1 MSVLYYV
8 VSICAVIWVRV
19 FVCAC
24 VCARVCKNVCVCDCV
39 LCQRSAVVQRG
50 RLIPPPFKNIRGCE
64 KL

>member
-1 MSVLYYV
+1 MWMHE
-8 VSICAVIWVRV
+8 CAVLCCEYLCSHLGTCV
-19 FVCAC
+19 C